1 MWWGRTGWL
10 SGAVR
15 RTTVDV
21 DSGTW
26 IPALAPLIAA
36 EQVSLPVWAPISS
49 RIKEMLKSYK
59 CILNA
64 NNEPGIVIS
73 TSDTGEQDRQ
83 P

>member
-1 MWWGRTGWL
+1 MNEACGGGRTGWL

-36 EQVSLPVWAPISS
+36 EQVSPPVGLRFLHA
-49 RIKEMLKSYK
+49 
-59 CILNA
+59 
-64 NNEPGIVIS
+64 
-73 TSDTGEQDRQ
+73 
-83 P
+83 